1 MVFVGCL
8 GNENA
13 IRGFF
18 RRLGAQR
25 RRPAEVSKG
34 NAVAVPEHIEWIVWR
49 VVGNRIATLEE
60 IDRHYDLIDLLDAN
74 ETLDLF
80 AEAERAAIPK
90 PPRR

>member
-1 MVFVGCL
+1 M
-8 GNENA
+8 
-13 IRGFF
+13 
-18 RRLGAQR
+18 
-25 RRPAEVSKG
+25 
-34 NAVAVPEHIEWIVWR
+34 PEHIEWIVWR